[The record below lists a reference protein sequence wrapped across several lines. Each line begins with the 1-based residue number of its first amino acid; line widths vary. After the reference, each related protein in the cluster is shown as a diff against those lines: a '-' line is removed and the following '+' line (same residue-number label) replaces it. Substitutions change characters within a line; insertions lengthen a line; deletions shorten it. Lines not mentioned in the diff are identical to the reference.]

1 MEIAI
6 FICIYWI
13 WIIDNIKG
21 IGGNVNTIVPS
32 TGAVILISWQQS
44 QAWGIIM
51 TLIGVTCVILCL
63 IRYAQNNKKNF
74 TK

>member
-13 WIIDNIKG
+13 WIMDNIKG
-21 IGGNVNTIVPS
+21 ISGNVNTIVPS
-32 TGAVILISWQQS
+32 TASVILMSWQQS
-44 QAWGIIM
+44 QTWGIIM
-51 TLIGVTCVILCL
+51 TIIGIPCVILCL
-63 IRYAQNNKKNF
+63 IRYAQINKKNF